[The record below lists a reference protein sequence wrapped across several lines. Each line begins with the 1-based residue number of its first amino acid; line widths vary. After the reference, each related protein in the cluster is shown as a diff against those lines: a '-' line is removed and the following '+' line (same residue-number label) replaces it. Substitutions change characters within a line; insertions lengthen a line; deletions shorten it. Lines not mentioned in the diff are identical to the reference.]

1 MDYEPVLAQCD
12 DPAVG
17 GAVMEALRRLFGDPK
32 DLRSLAN
39 DTHERT
45 IAEMLARYLRPYF
58 AEYDVNVDYNRMGD
72 EPKEVTWRIEAG
84 AGPDHVFPDIIVHR
98 RFTQDNLLAIELKKD
113 SNREPKNEDI
123 LKLRAYR
130 SQLGY
135 GHALFIRLG
144 VGRNAGIVSEC
155 EWVYP

>member
-1 MDYEPVLAQCD
+1 VDYEPVLARCE
-12 DPAVG
+12 DPAIG
-17 GAVMEALRRLFGDPK
+17 GAVAGALRQLFHDPN

-39 DTHERT
+39 GTHERT
-45 IAEMLARYLRPYF
+45 IAEMLARYLRPHF

-84 AGPDHVFPDIIVHR
+84 AGPDRIYPDIIVHR
-98 RFTQDNLLAIELKKD
+98 RFTHENLLAIELKKD
-113 SNREPKNEDI
+113 SNREPRTEDV

-130 SQLGY
+130 RQLGY
-135 GHALFIRLG
+135 RHALFIRLG
-144 VGRNAGIVSEC
+144 VGTNAGAVSEC